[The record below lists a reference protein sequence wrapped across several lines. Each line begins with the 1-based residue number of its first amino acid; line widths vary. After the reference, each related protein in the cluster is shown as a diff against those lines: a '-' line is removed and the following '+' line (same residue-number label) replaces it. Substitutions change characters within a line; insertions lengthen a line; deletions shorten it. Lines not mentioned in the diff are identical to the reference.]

1 MVVGDGFGVGDNRS
15 ASHRMLRTGNVRIC
29 DDRSACPM
37 REAMFMLLARSRTRH
52 QALVMLQQ
60 TSLTPAMVGPRHR
73 DCGHPGRAIS
83 TERLLCRS
91 LHMSCVPSEPAP
103 GWDRQPAWIKTQN
116 RKHKVNWARGAG
128 IRRWYDGW
136 IAHTSARNA
145 TRGWSC
151 NAPAVIAGPA
161 KQSLPRGV
169 QIASLRSQR
178 RAWLWRLSPLP
189 LRVLSFSDRNDRLR
203 SRPAPSLDAAAR
215 VQE

>member
-1 MVVGDGFGVGDNRS
+1 
-15 ASHRMLRTGNVRIC
+15 LRRPIGMPDARGNVHAAGSIT
-29 DDRSACPM
+29 DTASGIGNAPTNQFDAGNGRSPASRLRSSRAGDFHRAVALPLSAYVLRSVRACPW
-37 REAMFMLLARSRTRH
+37 L
-52 QALVMLQQ
+52 
-60 TSLTPAMVGPRHR
+60 G
-73 DCGHPGRAIS
+73 
-83 TERLLCRS
+83 
-91 LHMSCVPSEPAP
+91 
-103 GWDRQPAWIKTQN
+103 RQPAWIKTQN
-116 RKHKVNWARGAG
+116 RKHKVNWPRGAG

-169 QIASLRSQR
+169 QITLLRSQR
-178 RAWLWRLSPLP
+178 RALLWRLSPLP
-189 LRVLSFSDRNDRLR
+189 LWVLSFSDCNDRLR